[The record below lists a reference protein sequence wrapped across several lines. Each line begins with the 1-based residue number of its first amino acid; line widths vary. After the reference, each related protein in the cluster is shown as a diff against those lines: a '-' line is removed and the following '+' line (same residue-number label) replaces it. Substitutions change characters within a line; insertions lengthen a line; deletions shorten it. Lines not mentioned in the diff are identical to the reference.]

1 MELRLLEYFLTV
13 VREENISRAAEVLH
27 VTQPTLSRQMKELED
42 ELHTTLFIRGKRL
55 TLTDSGVMLRRRAE
69 EVVSLMNKIDSE
81 FREQEEISGVISV
94 GSGGL
99 KAASVL
105 PELIEHFR
113 ERYPLVSFEII
124 TGTADII
131 LIKERLEHG
140 LLDFGFLLEPIDIEK
155 FDYLRLPTKEV
166 WGVLLPAN
174 HRLSSEK
181 AITRQQLRELPLVVT
196 SRNALRGE
204 IEEWLKYPVSE
215 LDIVATFN
223 LIDNVAPLAE
233 RGIACVL
240 AVEGAVDMF
249 DPARFAFRPL
259 KPELFMTSVL
269 AWKKLSPYAGAAG
282 KFLEYIK
289 SIHSEHTKV

>member
-13 VREENISRAAEVLH
+13 VREENISKAAEVLH
-27 VTQPTLSRQMKELED
+27 VTQPTLSRQMKGLED

-99 KAASVL
+99 MAAKIL
-105 PELIEHFR
+105 PELIEHFH
-113 ERYPLVSFEII
+113 ELYPLVSFDII
-124 TGTADII
+124 TGNAD

-140 LLDFGFLLEPIDIEK
+140 LLDFGILLEPVDIEK

-166 WGVLLPAN
+166 WGVLFPAD
-174 HRLSSEK
+174 HK
-181 AITRQQLRELPLVVT
+181 FACGQAITRKQLKELPLVLT
-196 SRNALRGE
+196 SRTALRSE
-204 IEEWLKYPVSE
+204 IEEWLRYPVSE
-215 LDIVATFN
+215 LDVIATMN

-240 AVEGAVDMF
+240 TIEGAVELF
-249 DPARFAFRPL
+249 DPVRFAFRPL
-259 KPELFMTSVL
+259 TPELSMTSVL
-269 AWKKLSPYAGAAG
+269 AWKKLSPYSGAAG

-289 SIHSEHTKV
+289 TYKVLP